1 MTEVSFYHLQAQPLD
16 QALPRLLEKVDERGM
31 RALIRLK
38 ENELM
43 MRLNEALWT
52 FSGPS
57 FLAHSTDEGG
67 QAEDQPLLLTTQ
79 ETGNANNATVLVLL
93 EDSAAADIAD
103 FDRCLYMFDGNDPQN
118 LQAARQRWKDLKAEG
133 VDVTYWQQEAG
144 GWKKKA

>member
-16 QALPRLLEKVDERGM
+16 QVLPRLLEKVDERGL
-31 RALIRLK
+31 RALVRLK

-43 MRLNEALWT
+43 THLNAALWT

-57 FLAHSTDEGG
+57 FLAHATDQDEHM
-67 QAEDQPLLLTTQ
+67 EDQPLLLTTVQ
-79 ETGNANNATVLVLL
+79 SGNANKATVLVIL
-93 EDSAAADIAD
+93 EDSAAADISE